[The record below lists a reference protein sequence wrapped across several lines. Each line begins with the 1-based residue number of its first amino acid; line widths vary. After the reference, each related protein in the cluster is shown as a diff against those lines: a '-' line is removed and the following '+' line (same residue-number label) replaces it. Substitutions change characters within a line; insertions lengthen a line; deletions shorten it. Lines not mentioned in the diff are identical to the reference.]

1 MLLSELV
8 IRDTDSVYCA
18 RLRCFVHTK
27 LVLVGMFWK
36 GFVPYAQ
43 KFPRVLECMLLLC
56 WRALLVNREVAWA
69 FVCLLMLCAGLSL
82 HNANGK

>member
-18 RLRCFVHTK
+18 RLRCFVHTN
-27 LVLVGMFWK
+27 LDLVGRFWK
-36 GFVPYAQ
+36 GFLSYAQ